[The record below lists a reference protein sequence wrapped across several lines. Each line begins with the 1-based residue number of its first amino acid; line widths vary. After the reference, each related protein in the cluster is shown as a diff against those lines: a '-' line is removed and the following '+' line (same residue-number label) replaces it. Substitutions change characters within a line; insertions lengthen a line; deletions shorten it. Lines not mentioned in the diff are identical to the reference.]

1 MPIFARF
8 FRLRFSGK
16 PRLHSGHS
24 KNTKHGPMKMA
35 ARIET
40 SVTENQIENED
51 SPIEESKRKQFGN
64 RFLTDP
70 SQVYKHNAW

>member
-1 MPIFARF
+1 
-8 FRLRFSGK
+8 
-16 PRLHSGHS
+16 
-24 KNTKHGPMKMA
+24 MA

-40 SVTENQIENED
+40 AVTENQVENEE
-51 SPIEESKRKQFGN
+51 SPMEGNKRKQFGN